1 MDYIK
6 LNRDAYDKLAN
17 EYNKRNYLINEDF
30 WTSVYK
36 DINLKD
42 SANVLEVGP
51 GKGINLNVLR
61 NFNSTVTAVELS
73 KNMCNILK
81 SNFPEVNLINNNIL
95 ECNFPEESFDIVFMS
110 AVIHNFPIVDA
121 RKLLNK
127 IKPWLKSDGYLI
139 ITTTVNDI
147 DDEGILEKV
156 DYSGHI
162 SRFRHRY
169 TKKSFEQLIS
179 DTGYTIY
186 IPYLKN
192 EEDRN
197 KLWYI
202 IVCSK
207 E

>member
-1 MDYIK
+1 
-6 LNRDAYDKLAN
+6 
-17 EYNKRNYLINEDF
+17 
-30 WTSVYK
+30 
-36 DINLKD
+36 
-42 SANVLEVGP
+42 
-51 GKGINLNVLR
+51 
-61 NFNSTVTAVELS
+61 
-73 KNMCNILK
+73 MCNILK

-95 ECNFPEESFDIVFMS
+95 
-110 AVIHNFPIVDA
+110 
-121 RKLLNK
+121 
-127 IKPWLKSDGYLI
+127 
-139 ITTTVNDI
+139 
-147 DDEGILEKV
+147 
-156 DYSGHI
+156 I

-186 IPYLKN
+186 KPYLKN